1 MDWLLQ
7 SQDKR
12 SSIEKYTEQVNITN
26 ILSGWCDRHDID
38 GVVWTALVSN
48 FSSKRDTAFS
58 VEGAITYLQS
68 LQKNVQKHAQ
78 EYFQNAP
85 HQINT
90 PLRRR
95 VKREW
100 PEYQ

>member
-26 ILSGWCDRHDID
+26 ILSGWCDRHDVD
-38 GVVWTALVSN
+38 GVVWTALLSN
-48 FSSKRDTAFS
+48 FSLKRDTAFS

-68 LQKNVQKHAQ
+68 LQKNVQKHAL
-78 EYFQNAP
+78 EYFHNAP

-95 VKREW
+95 VR
-100 PEYQ
+100 